1 MTTLP
6 TPRVKTNSPLA
17 VAQAYY
23 TPHPP
28 EGENSLL
35 HQLRMTDDLEQV
47 GDSSEMALVATLRS
61 RLQLGIPFS
70 KAGPLLISV
79 KSSLDPAVYF
89 NSAVKAAY
97 SSEGEDQSLPPHL
110 YSASV
115 SAYKSL
121 QTTHQ
126 SQAIV
131 LLGHSGSGKTFDLIH
146 LLDHLVSIASSD
158 SLSREVEADKTLFRL
173 LHSGIQAL
181 HIMGSV
187 MSEHN
192 LESTTCGLV
201 VEVKYDAQFRA
212 IGGGIRAKLLDSSL
226 PRPRNGRTYQVLH
239 SLICA
244 NKQILQGLGLHSS
257 VPFRIFQGSSQSKLK
272 VLDSESWLRFVDCL
286 GQLSL
291 SKGENQGLLDLLACV
306 IHLFDIPF
314 VGSNYIPRGSSSPST
329 HWIPRNRSIIQK
341 VCRLL
346 GCTEEVFMDVFT
358 GSGSK
363 AEAEGRLVDLARSL
377 FDIAFSWLLG
387 KINEYLEIHCQSM
400 IEVRMEAA
408 LSVQNVDKWSD
419 SRLKQEKRSIR
430 STFQPLYSISLVDF
444 PGFASGGSLGTL
456 SKNLA
461 LETLHLYCSSSYV
474 TLLSALASEGVR
486 FQHLD
491 VPRCKDI
498 VDLFLGKEVALAAN
512 LGLGK
517 GSFGGYWEELKA
529 QVKSEAASVRGLSV
543 SEDEEFSLQ
552 YTWTKLSFNLGNIR
566 AEAAEQFGTHL
577 NSLFFRKCS
586 SPLLAKSPQPQFKD
600 TPTARTASAACCFGE
615 RLSNAL
621 SYLMKPL
628 LSITPSIIYCL
639 HSTQN
644 EDGDPDFPLHATVSL
659 FRNSL
664 LRPQIVWKWFGL
676 PIWRT
681 KSDLLDLFEKVVE
694 RSDAG
699 LELVLREI
707 LKEGRFAIT
716 NKMVML
722 APKLDALLWSVI
734 DTWGKG
740 VRDPAGLRKAIS
752 TVDRKNI
759 HWKEPTRDL
768 FAFEASG
775 FTDFAGSLNDY
786 MRAEV
791 TYEVEGFET
800 FSANL
805 AEDSVALLK
814 ELPRNKHFERPAKK
828 PSIKTLQTQINTVLL
843 QSRKD
848 FAVISKSLRTPEVMD
863 YTDLLPVI
871 VFIQAHFRGFLAR
884 KYSSVLMNFTRKARI
899 IQANWRGFKARKLY
913 KSLLIS
919 HRSAI
924 AIQRQ
929 YRRHYGKRLR
939 AAILIQRWYQGILN
953 ARYEAIK
960 RPRIRPRNTWT
971 GKTSIPPARD
981 QYAKSLKT
989 GVRSAQRPMPK
1000 GTDQRDEYT
1009 FTPEISK
1016 NSQRLAQTRHF
1027 QLGEMPFHER
1037 FKVMETERQRK
1048 IQAMVQDKLEQESRD
1063 FTGTPQVNR
1072 SRSPGSRQGFYER
1085 QMEKL
1090 VRLKRWKDAELIKKD
1105 AQQAEELT
1113 FVPKIQSSERSRG
1126 IERTIQSLY
1135 VRDMQTWDKLR
1146 QKGLKTKREESERH
1160 ELSQLRPKVDLSPV
1174 SQRLMR
1180 SRKERESESDRTLE
1194 TLVSRTL
1201 PYWPSQAPN
1210 SAIL

>member
-1 MTTLP
+1 MEE
-6 TPRVKTNSPLA
+6 A
-17 VAQAYY
+17 
-23 TPHPP
+23 
-28 EGENSLL
+28 NSLL
-35 HQLRMTDDLEQV
+35 QQLRLTDDLERV
-47 GDSSEMALVATLRS
+47 RDSSEMALVATLRS
-61 RLQLGIPFS
+61 RLQLGIPFT

-79 KSSLDPAVYF
+79 KSPLDPGVYF

-97 SSEGEDQSLPPHL
+97 SSDAENQSLPPHL
-110 YSASV
+110 YTASV
-115 SAYKSL
+115 SAYQSL
-121 QTTHQ
+121 QASQQ

-146 LLDHLVSIASSD
+146 LLDHLISMACSD

-181 HIMGSV
+181 HILGSV

-212 IGGGIRAKLLDSSL
+212 VGGGIRARLLDSSL
-226 PRPRNGRTYQVLH
+226 PRPRNGRTYQILH
-239 SLICA
+239 SLLCA

-257 VPFRIFQGSSQSKLK
+257 VPFRIFQGCSQSKLK

-291 SKGENQGLLDLLACV
+291 SKSENQGFFDLLACV

-314 VGSNYIPRGSSSPST
+314 VGSNFIPRGSSAPST

-346 GCTEEVFMDVFT
+346 GCTEEGFMDVFS

-363 AEAEGRLVDLARSL
+363 AEAESRLVDLARSL
-377 FDIAFSWLLG
+377 FEVAFTWLLG
-387 KINEYLEIHCQSM
+387 KVNEYLEIHCQSM
-400 IEVRMEAA
+400 VEVRMEAA
-408 LSVQNVDKWSD
+408 LSALNVEKWPE
-419 SRLKQEKRSIR
+419 SRLKQEKRSLR
-430 STFQPLYSISLVDF
+430 STFQPVYSISLVDF
-444 PGFASGGSLGTL
+444 PGFASEGNLGTL

-512 LGLGK
+512 IGIGK
-517 GSFGGYWEELKA
+517 GSFGGYWENLKE
-529 QVKSEAASVRGLSV
+529 QVKNEASSTRGLNI
-543 SEDEEFSLQ
+543 SENEEFGLQ
-552 YTWTKLSFNLGNIR
+552 YTWTKLTFSLPSIR
-566 AEAAEQFGTHL
+566 AETAEQFGPHL
-577 NSLFFRKCS
+577 NAFFYRKCNS
-586 SPLLAKSPQPQFKD
+586 SLLFKASQSQYRD
-600 TPTARTASAACCFGE
+600 TATARAASAACCFGE

-628 LSITPSIIYCL
+628 LSINPSVIYCL
-639 HSTQN
+639 HSTKN
-644 EDGDPDFPLHATVSL
+644 EEGDPDFPLHATVSL

-676 PIWRT
+676 SIWRT
-681 KSDLLDLFEKVVE
+681 KASLLDLFEKVVE

-707 LKEGRFAIT
+707 LKEGKFAVT
-716 NKMVML
+716 SKMVL
-722 APKLDALLWSVI
+722 LTPRLDALLWNVI
-734 DTWGKG
+734 DIWGKG
-740 VRDPAGLRKAIS
+740 TRDSAGLRKAIS

-759 HWKEPTRDL
+759 EWKSPSNDL
-768 FAFEASG
+768 FAFEAPG
-775 FTDFAGSLNDY
+775 LADFSGSLNEY
-786 MRAEV
+786 MKAEV

-814 ELPRNKHFERPAKK
+814 ELPRNKHFERPPKK
-828 PSIKTLQTQINTVLL
+828 PSIKTLQSQINTVLL
-843 QSRKD
+843 HSRKD
-848 FAVISKSLRTPEVMD
+848 FAIISKSLRTPEVID
-863 YTDLLPVI
+863 YSDLLPSI
-871 VFIQAHFRGFLAR
+871 VRIQAHIRGFLAR
-884 KYSSVLMNFTRKARI
+884 KFTSVLMNFTRKARI
-899 IQANWRGFKARKLY
+899 IQANWRGFRTRKHF
-913 KSLLIS
+913 KSLLIC
-919 HRSAI
+919 HRSAVR
-924 AIQRQ
+924 IQRQ
-929 YRRHYGKRLR
+929 YRRHYGKRMR
-939 AAILIQRWYQGILN
+939 AAILIQRWYQRILN
-953 ARYEAIK
+953 QRYEAIK
-960 RPRIRPRNTWT
+960 RPKIRPRTTWT
-971 GKTSIPPARD
+971 GKTSIPPARE
-981 QYAKSLKT
+981 QYGKSLKT
-989 GVRSAQRPMPK
+989 GIRSAQKTLQKPVEQK
-1000 GTDQRDEYT
+1000 DEYT
-1009 FTPEISK
+1009 FQPAISK
-1016 NSQRLAQTRHF
+1016 ASQRLAQSHHSR
-1027 QLGEMPFHER
+1027 LGEMPFHER
-1037 FKVMETERQRK
+1037 FRVMETERQRK
-1048 IQAMVQDKLEQESRD
+1048 IQAMAQVRLEQESRD

-1072 SRSPGSRQGFYER
+1072 SRSPSSTQGFYER

-1105 AQQAEELT
+1105 VQRAEELT
-1113 FVPKIQSSERSRG
+1113 FVPKIQSSDRPRG

-1135 VRDMQTWDKLR
+1135 VRNKQTWDKLR
-1146 QKGLKTKREESERH
+1146 QKGLKSKREESKRQEMA
-1160 ELSQLRPKVDLSPV
+1160 QLRPKVDLSPV

-1194 TLVSRTL
+1194 SLVSRTL
-1201 PYWPSQAPN
+1201 PYWPSQSPN